1 MHIVFHSPQINSI
14 LYSLSMDKSHLS
26 LQVTYASAIS
36 ACAKAKP
43 VRAEKALELRA
54 SMRADGVQ
62 PDVVVYT
69 ALIDACAKAKG
80 KLRAVAPS
88 QAAATAR
95 ALSSSGSSSGGGGGA
110 GAAGGSGRSFATSG
124 ARTGPERALEL
135 LDEMRLDGLQPNGY
149 TYGCA
154 INACAAEGRWERALE
169 LLEAARSYSQLQAS
183 TSSGSGNSGSNSGD
197 SLGGQGSTTSR
208 NRDSGGGRC
217 GGSRGGRDDGVGLPA
232 YNAALRACER
242 GRQPQRALD
251 LIGRMELEAAQGTG
265 PAPDV
270 RSYTAAIAA
279 CAKAQPGTMATIAL
293 APVLATAPLSTA
305 NTKVATASS
314 KAAEAT
320 ATAAAAA
327 AAAAA
332 AEPAFASSKGTA
344 GSDGAAAAAA
354 AAANPMEKSTVA
366 WWEAALQLLRTAKRS
381 GPASR
386 PNCYAYASTCAACA
400 RDGQWKPAL
409 TLLDEMALLG

>member
-1 MHIVFHSPQINSI
+1 MLLPLKKNVFLKFSLL
-14 LYSLSMDKSHLS
+14 LYFSHCRNHFLVLS
-26 LQVTYASAIS
+26 LKNVSTQVTYASAIS

-43 VRAEKALELRA
+43 VRAEKALELLA
-54 SMRADGVQ
+54 SMRADGV
-62 PDVVVYT
+62 PADVVVYT

-80 KLRAVAPS
+80 KLRAVAPL

-95 ALSSSGSSSGGGGGA
+95 ALGSGSSS
-110 GAAGGSGRSFATSG
+110 SSNGRSSSFTTSA

-154 INACAAEGRWERALE
+154 INACAAEGKWERALD
-169 LLEAARSYSQLQAS
+169 LLEAARTYSQLQRS
-183 TSSGSGNSGSNSGD
+183 TSGSSHSGSGSAD
-197 SLGGQGSTTSR
+197 IVDQSTSKAR
-208 NRDSGGGRC
+208 KGNGAGAGSGGGR
-217 GGSRGGRDDGVGLPA
+217 RGGRDDGVGLPA

-251 LIGRMELEAAQGTG
+251 LIGRMELEAAAGLG

-270 RSYTAAIAA
+270 RSYAAAIAA
-279 CAKAQPGTMATIAL
+279 CAKAQPGTMANIAL
-293 APVLATAPLSTA
+293 APVLAAAPVA
-305 NTKVATASS
+305 GTKGGTASS
-314 KAAEAT
+314 KPAG

-327 AAAAA
+327 QEAT
-332 AEPAFASSKGTA
+332 S
-344 GSDGAAAAAA
+344 SDGSADVIGAA
-354 AAANPMEKSTVA
+354 PLQKSTVA

>member
-1 MHIVFHSPQINSI
+1 
-14 LYSLSMDKSHLS
+14 
-26 LQVTYASAIS
+26 
-36 ACAKAKP
+36 
-43 VRAEKALELRA
+43 
-54 SMRADGVQ
+54 MRADGV
-62 PDVVVYT
+62 PADVVVYT

-88 QAAATAR
+88 QVAATAR
-95 ALSSSGSSSGGGGGA
+95 ALGSGSSS
-110 GAAGGSGRSFATSG
+110 SSSNGRSSSFTTSA

-154 INACAAEGRWERALE
+154 INACAAEGKWERALD
-169 LLEAARSYSQLQAS
+169 LLEAARTYSQLQSS
-183 TSSGSGNSGSNSGD
+183 TSGGTTNSGSGSGS
-197 SLGGQGSTTSR
+197 GGIVDQSTSNARTRNGGSAG
-208 NRDSGGGRC
+208 SGGGGR
-217 GGSRGGRDDGVGLPA
+217 RGVGRDGGVGLPA

-251 LIGRMELEAAQGTG
+251 LIGRMEVEAAAGLG

-279 CAKAQPGTMATIAL
+279 CAKAQPGTMANIAL
-293 APVLATAPLSTA
+293 APVLATAPVA
-305 NTKVATASS
+305 GTKAGTASS
-314 KAAEAT
+314 KPAG
-320 ATAAAAA
+320 ATAATAVQEATCSG
-327 AAAAA
+327 
-332 AEPAFASSKGTA
+332 SSA
-344 GSDGAAAAAA
+344 DAGAA
-354 AAANPMEKSTVA
+354 PLQKSTVA